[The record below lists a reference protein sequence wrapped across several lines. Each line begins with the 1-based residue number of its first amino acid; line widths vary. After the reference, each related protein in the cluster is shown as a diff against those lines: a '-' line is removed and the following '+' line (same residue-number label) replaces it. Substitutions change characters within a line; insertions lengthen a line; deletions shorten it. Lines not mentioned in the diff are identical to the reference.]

1 MLTFK
6 QIKLKVGARHL
17 FAAEQITLKNG
28 IVALVGRNGTGKSTL
43 LKTIM
48 GLHGDF
54 TGEILVD
61 DQSIDSYSPSALA
74 KEIAIVYSK
83 SSVFGSHSGRDVLM
97 LGRLPYQN
105 AFAIETADDRK
116 QVNEIIALL
125 QLENFI
131 DQEFSVLSDGEKQ
144 LIMIGR
150 AVVQDTKIIL
160 LDEPAAFLDLV
171 NRHKLMQV
179 LQGIAKSTEKLILFS
194 THQIDILPKV
204 CQAVLLIDEQELRLN
219 QDPTTFI
226 PTIYKSFGMDNLETD
241 EV

>member
-1 MLTFK
+1 MLAFK
-6 QIKLKVGARHL
+6 QLKIKVGARHL
-17 FAAEQITLKNG
+17 FAAERIILQSG
-28 IVALVGRNGTGKSTL
+28 IIALVGRNGTGKSTL

-48 GLHGDF
+48 GLHREF

-61 DQSIDSYSPSALA
+61 DQSIDRFSPAALA

-83 SSVFGSHSGRDVLM
+83 SSIFGSHSGRDVLM

-105 AFAIETADDRK
+105 AFAIITEDDRQ
-116 QVNEIIALL
+116 QVNEIIELL
-125 QLENFI
+125 QLEKFI

-179 LQGIAKSTEKLILFS
+179 LQGIAKSTQKLILFS
-194 THQIDILPKV
+194 THQLDILPKV
-204 CQAVLLIDEQELRLN
+204 CKAVLLIDEKELRIIE
-219 QDPTTFI
+219 DPTTII
-226 PTIYKSFGMDNLETD
+226 PTIYESFGMNNLETD

>member
-1 MLTFK
+1 MLAFK
-6 QIKLKVGARHL
+6 QLEIKVSGRHL
-17 FAAEQITLKNG
+17 FAAENVHIQSG

-48 GLHGDF
+48 GLNHEF
-54 TGEILVD
+54 TGEIKVSD
-61 DQSIDSYSPSALA
+61 KTIQSFHAADLA

-83 SSVFGSHSGRDVLM
+83 SSIFGNHTGRDVLM

-105 AFAIETADDRK
+105 AFAKETAADRE
-116 QVNEIIALL
+116 QVEQIIDLL
-125 QLENFI
+125 QLEKFV

-144 LIMIGR
+144 LIMVGR

-171 NRHKLMQV
+171 NRHQLMQV
-179 LQGIAKSTEKLILFS
+179 LKHIAQSTEKLILFS
-194 THQIDILPKV
+194 THQVDVLPNICK
-204 CQAVLLIDEQELRLN
+204 AILLIDQGRLQLLEN
-219 QDPTTFI
+219 PKEFI
-226 PTIYKSFGMDNLETD
+226 STIYDSFGMNKIEKD

>member
-1 MLTFK
+1 MLAFN
-6 QIKLKVGARHL
+6 QLKIAAGARHL
-17 FAAEQITLKNG
+17 FAVDRLQLQSG
-28 IVALVGRNGTGKSTL
+28 IVALVGRNGTGKSTF
-43 LKTIM
+43 LKTII
-48 GLHGDF
+48 GLHHDF
-54 TGEILVD
+54 SGEILVD
-61 DQSIDSYSPSALA
+61 NKSIESYRQADLA

-83 SSVFGSHSGRDVLM
+83 SSIFGSHTGRDVLM

-105 AFAIETADDRK
+105 AFAKETAADRE
-116 QVNEIIALL
+116 QVSQIIDLL
-125 QLENFI
+125 QLEKFI

-179 LQGIAKSTEKLILFS
+179 LQGIARSSEKLILFS
-194 THQIDILPKV
+194 THQMDILPKV
-204 CQAVLLIDEQELRLN
+204 CQAVLLIDQNELRLIE
-219 QDPTTFI
+219 DPKTFI

>member
-1 MLTFK
+1 MLAFN
-6 QIKLKVGARHL
+6 QLEIKVGKRHL
-17 FAAEQITLKNG
+17 FAAEHLNITNG

-48 GLHGDF
+48 GLHDDF
-54 TGEILVD
+54 SGEI
-61 DQSIDSYSPSALA
+61 SINGKALEMFQPAELA

-83 SSVFGSHSGRDVLM
+83 SAIFGSHSGRDVLM

-105 AFAIETADDRK
+105 VFAKETTADRD
-116 QVNEIIALL
+116 QVNQIIALL

-131 DQEFSVLSDGEKQ
+131 DEEYTVLSDGEKQ

-150 AVVQDTKIIL
+150 AVVQNTPIIL

-171 NRHKLMQV
+171 NRHKLMEV
-179 LQGIAKSTEKLILFS
+179 LQNIAKSTNKLILFS
-194 THQIDILPKV
+194 THQVDILPKV
-204 CQAVLLIDEQELRLN
+204 CHAVLLIDKNRLKLIEG
-219 QDPTTFI
+219 PGSFKS
-226 PTIYKSFGMDNLETD
+226 TIYESFGINNLESD

>member
-1 MLTFK
+1 MLAFK
-6 QIKLKVGARHL
+6 QLEIRAGARHL
-17 FAAEQITLKNG
+17 FAASSIHLRNG

-48 GLHGDF
+48 GLHRDF
-54 TGEILVD
+54 SGEILVD
-61 DQSIDSYSPSALA
+61 GKSLDSYKPADLA

-83 SSVFGSHSGRDVLM
+83 SNIFGSHSGRDVLM

-105 AFAIETADDRK
+105 AFAKETAVDRE
-116 QVNEIIALL
+116 QVNRIIELL
-125 QLENFI
+125 QLEKFI

-171 NRHKLMQV
+171 NRHQLMRV
-179 LQGIAKSTEKLILFS
+179 LQEIAKSTEKLILFS
-194 THQIDILPKV
+194 THQMDVLPKV
-204 CQAVLLIDEQELRLN
+204 CQSVLLIDQNELRLIE
-219 QDPTTFI
+219 DPTTFI
-226 PTIYKSFGMDNLETD
+226 TTIYKSFGMDNLETD